1 MCISCFAAY
10 LNPFHP
16 VGKIRFFH
24 HQALVY
30 RLGETRPSATRIK
43 LIGRDK
49 QRFPGRDIYVDAF
62 TLFIPIFIL
71 ESSFRSVLLCYRIL
85 LGGEFRAQC
94 LIIRFLEFLL
104 RYRLVRG
111 FRLLQVRSRGS
122 AYRFPSG
129 QMRHSYRCAVL
140 HQLSYPY

>member
-43 LIGRDK
+43 LIGRDE

-85 LGGEFRAQC
+85 FGGEFCDTGLFEAFPLLAFRAKSN
-94 LIIRFLEFLL
+94 
-104 RYRLVRG
+104 
-111 FRLLQVRSRGS
+111 RSGLMW
-122 AYRFPSG
+122 
-129 QMRHSYRCAVL
+129 Q
-140 HQLSYPY
+140 

>member
-49 QRFPGRDIYVDAF
+49 QRFPSRDIYVDAF

-71 ESSFRSVLLCYRIL
+71 ESSFRSVLL
-85 LGGEFRAQC
+85 
-94 LIIRFLEFLL
+94 
-104 RYRLVRG
+104 RYREAVSNRSLRWP
-111 FRLLQVRSRGS
+111 FLCLQKK
-122 AYRFPSG
+122 SG
-129 QMRHSYRCAVL
+129 KL
-140 HQLSYPY
+140 

>member
-43 LIGRDK
+43 LIGRDE

-85 LGGEFRAQC
+85 FGGEFRAQC

-104 RYRLVRG
+104 RYRLALSSMS
-111 FRLLQVRSRGS
+111 LLLDIYFLFVISL
-122 AYRFPSG
+122 FT
-129 QMRHSYRCAVL
+129 VKVIFF
-140 HQLSYPY
+140 

>member
-49 QRFPGRDIYVDAF
+49 QRFPSRDIYVDAF

-71 ESSFRSVLLCYRIL
+71 ESSFRSVLLRYRIL

-94 LIIRFLEFLL
+94 LIIRFLNFFCDTGLFEAFPLL
-104 RYRLVRG
+104 A
-111 FRLLQVRSRGS
+111 FRAKSNRSGLMW
-122 AYRFPSG
+122 
-129 QMRHSYRCAVL
+129 Q
-140 HQLSYPY
+140 

>member
-16 VGKIRFFH
+16 VGEIRFFH

-43 LIGRDK
+43 LIGRDE

-85 LGGEFRAQC
+85 LGGEFRAQWNFFC
-94 LIIRFLEFLL
+94 DTGLFEAFPLL
-104 RYRLVRG
+104 A
-111 FRLLQVRSRGS
+111 FRAKSNRSGLMW
-122 AYRFPSG
+122 
-129 QMRHSYRCAVL
+129 Q
-140 HQLSYPY
+140 

>member
-16 VGKIRFFH
+16 VGEIRFFH

-62 TLFIPIFIL
+62 QYSFLKALSVAFCCVTAYCSAVSL
-71 ESSFRSVLLCYRIL
+71 ERNV
-85 LGGEFRAQC
+85 
-94 LIIRFLEFLL
+94 
-104 RYRLVRG
+104 
-111 FRLLQVRSRGS
+111 
-122 AYRFPSG
+122 
-129 QMRHSYRCAVL
+129 
-140 HQLSYPY
+140 

>member
-49 QRFPGRDIYVDAF
+49 QRFPSRDIYVDAF

-71 ESSFRSVLLCYRIL
+71 ESSFRSVLLRYRRL

-111 FRLLQVRSRGS
+111 FPLISL
-122 AYRFPSG
+122 SG
-129 QMRHSYRCAVL
+129 EIE
-140 HQLSYPY
+140 

>member
-16 VGKIRFFH
+16 VGEIRFFH

-43 LIGRDK
+43 LIGRDE

-85 LGGEFRAQC
+85 FGGEFRAQC

-111 FRLLQVRSRGS
+111 FPLISL
-122 AYRFPSG
+122 SG
-129 QMRHSYRCAVL
+129 EIE
-140 HQLSYPY
+140 

>member
-85 LGGEFRAQC
+85 LGGATGAEPRFGDELLNSCFGQVDPSFTLPTEIARAFPPATYFCLFRS
-94 LIIRFLEFLL
+94 
-104 RYRLVRG
+104 LVPAP
-111 FRLLQVRSRGS
+111 V
-122 AYRFPSG
+122 
-129 QMRHSYRCAVL
+129 RCAR
-140 HQLSYPY
+140 